1 MRHLRALIK
10 SQAGLSTVEFAILLP
25 ALLTLI
31 CGSIE
36 LGHMLFARVV
46 LEGAMTEAARISTA
60 SMETA
65 EAQRTAIMEESIEQ
79 AMRFF
84 PLAAGAHVGVETT
97 VYSDFSS
104 AHPETY
110 EDANENGQYDLGET
124 YVDRNANGKWDAASP
139 ISGTLGGPGD
149 VVSYTVHFPKR
160 ILFGF
165 LGMNWLMGDR
175 ITLNATT
182 VVRNESVVR
191 RTS

>member
-1 MRHLRALIK
+1 MKHFRALLK
-10 SQAGLSTVEFAILLP
+10 SRAGISTVEFAIILP

-60 SMETA
+60 SLETA
-65 EAQRTAIMEESIEQ
+65 EAQRTTVTEESIEQ

-110 EDANENGQYDLGET
+110 DDANENGQFDLGEIF
-124 YVDRNANGKWDAASP
+124 VDRNANGKWDAASP
-139 ISGTLGGPGD
+139 IAGTLGGPGD

>member
-1 MRHLRALIK
+1 MRHFRALLK
-10 SQAGLSTVEFAILLP
+10 SRAGISTVEFAIILP

-36 LGHMLFARVV
+36 LG
-46 LEGAMTEAARISTA
+46 RISTA
-60 SMETA
+60 SLETA
-65 EAQRTAIMEESIEQ
+65 EAQRTTVMEESIEQ

-110 EDANENGQYDLGET
+110 DDANENGQFDLGENF
-124 YVDRNANGKWDAASP
+124 VDRNANGKWDAASP
-139 ISGTLGGPGD
+139 IAGTLGGPGD

>member
-1 MRHLRALIK
+1 MRHFLPLAKDRA
-10 SQAGLSTVEFAILLP
+10 GVSTVEFAIILP

-31 CGSIE
+31 CGAIE
-36 LGHMLFARVV
+36 LGHMLLARVV

-60 SMETA
+60 SLETA
-65 EAQRTAIMEESIEQ
+65 EGQRTTVMEESIER
-79 AMRFF
+79 AMGNF
-84 PLAAGAHVGVETT
+84 PLADGGHVSVQTT
-97 VYSDFSS
+97 VYGNFSS

-110 EDANENGQYDLGET
+110 EDANANGHYDLGEP
-124 YVDRNANGKWDAASP
+124 YVDRNANGKWDAAAP
-139 ISGTLGGPGD
+139 KTGTLGGPGD

-165 LGMNWLMGDR
+165 LGAQWLLGDS
-175 ITLNATT
+175 IMLTGST